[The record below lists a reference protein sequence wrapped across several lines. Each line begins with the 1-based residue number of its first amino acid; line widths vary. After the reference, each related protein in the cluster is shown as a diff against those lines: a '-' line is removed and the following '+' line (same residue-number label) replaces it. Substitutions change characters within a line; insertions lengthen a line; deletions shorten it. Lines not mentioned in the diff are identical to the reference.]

1 MKKIYFGI
9 NGQFGDI
16 IIQEPTLR
24 KIMKLNPDAEIYMGA
39 YKKYFEILDVYKN
52 YHPNIK
58 QFIKWERYT
67 PRFEKNG
74 DGFWPSEND
83 KKIIDKIGFDK
94 MYDVAPVHKEHDW
107 VTKRH
112 IVQECGNMY
121 GIDVDEIK
129 VNLKKPEGII
139 KENKSV
145 AISLFPSDWKTNG
158 IKSLRPEIVNSIVY
172 FLKQKGY
179 TIYHLS
185 GPGEPNVKDTIKI
198 EGSYIESVY
207 KLLQTEFLITCD
219 TGMAWVSSAYNHPTL
234 GLWGW
239 GTNHYAG
246 TGKNWMPEN
255 PNAEYLESFRAN
267 DINIYLILDKIRGM
281 IK

>member
-24 KIMKLNPDAEIYMGA
+24 KIIKLNPDAEIYIGA
-39 YKKYFEILDVYKN
+39 YKKYFEILDVYRN
-52 YHPNIK
+52 YHENIK
-58 QFIKWERYT
+58 GFIEWERYT
-67 PRFEKNG
+67 TRYEKNG
-74 DGFWPSEND
+74 DGYWPSEKD
-83 KKIIDKIGFDK
+83 KEIIEKIGFDK
-94 MYDVAPVHKEHDW
+94 MYDVSPINDSEYVKH
-107 VTKRH
+107 RH
-112 IVQECGNMY
+112 ITEQFGKMF
-121 GIDVDEIK
+121 GIEIDDKK
-129 VNLKKPEGII
+129 VNLNTPKNII

-185 GPGEPNVKDTIKI
+185 GPGEPNVKNTIKI
-198 EGSYIESVY
+198 EGNYIESVY

-219 TGMAWVSSAYNHPTL
+219 TGMAWVASAYNHPTL
-234 GLWGW
+234 GMWAWGIN
-239 GTNHYAG
+239 GHASTAD
-246 TGKNWMPEN
+246 NWMPIN
-255 PNAEYLESFRAN
+255 PNATYMQARLAN
-267 DINIYLILDKIRGM
+267 DINLYSIFDKIKEM
-281 IK
+281 VK